1 MKMASPDSATPIYL
15 RAVMPRTLKDR
26 NAQFVKITADMIKT
40 VDYLAISTY
49 PAKDQDKK
57 VITRKDGSVLMNHSV
72 YAGFTDGTF
81 TTLKCDTAIAQVLSV
96 MGDCNIE
103 DEGVVE
109 YTCDE
114 PFDVGFVSIK
124 KTMGKKEY
132 DYWVFNPQ

>member
-1 MKMASPDSATPIYL
+1 MKMASPESATPIYL
-15 RAVMPRTLKDR
+15 RAVMPKTLKDR

-49 PAKDQDKK
+49 PAKDQNKE
-57 VITRKDGSVLMNHSV
+57 VITKKDGSALMNHSV

-81 TTLKCDTAIAQVLSV
+81 ATLKCDTAIAQALSV

-109 YTCDE
+109 YMCDE
-114 PFDVGFVSIK
+114 PFDVGFSIVK
-124 KTMGKKEY
+124 KKMGKKEY
-132 DYWVFNPQ
+132 DYWVFVPQ